1 MNKISRQGL
10 VFDDLK
16 MKKFLLTSKNKITKK
31 SESSK
36 KPNYNSTSYVPINH
50 ATPSLQ
56 CNMFLPGSKI
66 G

>member
-16 MKKFLLTSKNKITKK
+16 MKKFLLPKTKSQKK

-66 G
+66 R